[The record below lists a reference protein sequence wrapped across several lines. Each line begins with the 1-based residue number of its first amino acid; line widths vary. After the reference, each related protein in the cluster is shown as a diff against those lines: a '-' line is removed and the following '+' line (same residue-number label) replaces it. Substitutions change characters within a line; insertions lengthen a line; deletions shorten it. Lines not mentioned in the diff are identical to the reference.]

1 MEVTDISLELLWEAP
16 WNANV
21 MDEPMR
27 RHLRE
32 SFSRYGLVCNL
43 VVRPL
48 FDGAYEGLS
57 GKQRLKVLQEMGY
70 STVPCVVVELGDAQ
84 ARLLSQGLNRI
95 RGEDDLGLRAELLK
109 EVLDTVSRETVL
121 SLLPETG
128 DSLRGLV
135 SMGQE
140 SMAEHL
146 QAWQKAQA
154 ARLKHLQFQL
164 TPSQLDVVEEALA
177 RLIPQ
182 AKMASSDSPNTRGT
196 ALFLLCQ
203 RLLECEAASPGSL

>member
-1 MEVTDISLELLWEAP
+1 MEVTDISLELLREAP
-16 WNANV
+16 WNANI
-21 MDEPMR
+21 MNDSMK
-27 RHLRE
+27 RHLWE
-32 SFSRYGLVCNL
+32 CFSRYGQVCNL

-48 FDGAYEGLS
+48 FDGAYEVLS
-57 GKQRLKVLQEMGY
+57 GNQRLKVLQEMGCA
-70 STVPCVVVELGDAQ
+70 TVPCVVVELGDAQ

-121 SLLPETG
+121 SLLPETTE
-128 DSLRGLV
+128 SLQSLV

-146 QAWQKAQA
+146 QAWQNAQA

-164 TPSQLDVVEEALA
+164 TPSQLDVVEEALS

-182 AKMASSDSPNTRGT
+182 AKMVSSDSPNTRGT

-203 RLLECEAASPGSL
+203 RLLELEEASP